1 MNIEKDQDLA
11 RGFPPSSVATA
22 GVSSSEI
29 VASTE
34 AAQSETAQSV
44 ASVQTSFRWN
54 GFDSWGAKVADYL
67 KSGFV
72 TPLTKPGFA
81 NCVPHFQ
88 TFGSSSRE
96 AITQY
101 DDGETLVAAGQ
112 LYSVADLAAA
122 FRRLREETAFVIP
135 ETTMVVDPR
144 VPGRAFL
151 AIEKIDCT
159 DGSSLEYQI
168 TGENPDDC
176 LRLVGEIKELLAQAR
191 DVLQGEFFVN
201 LENPANWGLTDQGIA
216 RARSR
221 WPLTQS
227 DLVILL
233 PIH

>member
-1 MNIEKDQDLA
+1 MSDITASAISSQ
-11 RGFPPSSVATA
+11 PSAELQNAVHSGT
-22 GVSSSEI
+22 SER
-29 VASTE
+29 
-34 AAQSETAQSV
+34 
-44 ASVQTSFRWN
+44 TSYRWN

-168 TGENPDDC
+168 TGENPEDC

-191 DVLQGEFFVN
+191 DVLHGEFFVN
-201 LENPANWGLTDQGIA
+201 LENPANWGLTDEGIA

-227 DLVILL
+227 DLIILL